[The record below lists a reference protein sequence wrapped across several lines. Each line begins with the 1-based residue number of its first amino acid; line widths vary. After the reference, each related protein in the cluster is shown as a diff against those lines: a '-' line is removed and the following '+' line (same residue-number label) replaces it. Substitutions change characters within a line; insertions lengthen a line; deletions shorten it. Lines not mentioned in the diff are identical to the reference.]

1 MDTALT
7 TEHHPK
13 RRKRVSPGYLFVAP
27 AVILITLLA
36 IYPTFRVISLSLF
49 DLNRRTG
56 VNTYVGIE
64 NYAKLVADPMFP
76 KVFRQTLQFAFFC
89 SVGHIFIGFFLALLL
104 NTGIN
109 RKFLGTC
116 RALILL
122 PWALSPI
129 VVAIIAQLWAYPLIS
144 PIAKILT
151 ALGSQAEF
159 APLAKPSTAMWSLIL
174 INVWQFT
181 PFYMLM
187 ILAGLQS
194 LDPELH
200 DAAKVD
206 GGRAFYRFRRITL
219 PMLAPTILVAL
230 LFRCMDALR
239 TFDLIYGLTNGGPGT
254 STETLS
260 SFTYRYY
267 FSSAQFGLGSA
278 YGMVV
283 FVLILCLSL
292 VYISRLRKN
301 LRFKR

>member
-1 MDTALT
+1 MDTALPT
-7 TEHHPK
+7 IPYPK
-13 RRKRVSPGYLFVAP
+13 KRNRLSSGYLFVAP
-27 AVILITLLA
+27 AVILIALLA

-56 VNTYVGIE
+56 IDTYVGLE

-76 KVFRQTLQFAFFC
+76 KVFKQTLQFSFF
-89 SVGHIFIGFFLALLL
+89 SSLGHIVLGFFLAILL
-104 NTGIN
+104 NTGLN
-109 RKFLGTC
+109 RKFLGAC

-144 PIAKILT
+144 PIAKILA

-159 APLAKPSTAMWSLIL
+159 APLAKPSTAMWSLTM

-194 LDPELH
+194 MDPELH

-206 GGRAFYRFRRITL
+206 GASVLQRIRYLTL
-219 PMLAPTILVAL
+219 PHVRDLILTL
-230 LFRCMDALR
+230 SLFDLVTTAAY
-239 TFDLIYGLTNGGPGT
+239 FDLIWVTTQGGPVR
-254 STETLS
+254 STEVLA
-260 SFTYRYY
+260 TYIYRIA
-267 FSSAQFGLGSA
+267 FGTMDWNRASAI
-278 YGMVV
+278 GMVLLV
-283 FVLILCLSL
+283 LCIGISAVVLIQMQ
-292 VYISRLRKN
+292 REE
-301 LRFKR
+301 